1 MLVIAWIIGVIFGIG
16 IGGKIATRMENKWNH
31 KCNHKWELIKS
42 NTILNVFE
50 RHVGWI
56 KVYECEHCKKM
67 KKEEIKID

>member
-16 IGGKIATRMENKWNH
+16 IGGMIATRMKN
-31 KCNHKWELIKS
+31 KCNHKWELIESS
-42 NTILNVFE
+42 NIFNAFE

-67 KKEEIKID
+67 KKEQIKID